1 MIGTIRNLFAN
12 NLCRDDNMKK
22 LMTHPHPKEVLNLL
36 PDHKDK
42 IVDIKGYFGRGEF
55 GEYQY
60 VSQRIA
66 ENMAMIES

>member
-1 MIGTIRNLFAN
+1 
-12 NLCRDDNMKK
+12 MKM
-22 LMTHPHPKEVLNLL
+22 LMTHPHPNEVLNLL

-42 IVDIKGYFGRGEF
+42 IIGIKGYFGRGEF